1 MDNAQHWPNNTI
13 LHTECQT
20 ELLTLQCPR
29 MVHCAVSTPELL
41 PTLCY
46 DPSQGRHLI
55 WELKRNKINSLCLWL
70 DGAGDGSP
78 WYLPGSAPVCSLG
91 HTLRIITHTSDT
103 TFQLQI
109 PRTHNRVYIADCT
122 LFHIFTYTAL
132 QACSI
137 FYQFTLS
144 FFLLTFLSL
153 TSFPTKS
160 KTPPYLLKHLYLKT
174 KASIRVWLLA
184 SG

>member
-1 MDNAQHWPNNTI
+1 
-13 LHTECQT
+13 
-20 ELLTLQCPR
+20 

-78 WYLPGSAPVCSLG
+78 WYLPGSVPVCSLG

-122 LFHIFTYTAL
+122 LFHIFTYTAGL
-132 QACSI
+132 
-137 FYQFTLS
+137 FN
-144 FFLLTFLSL
+144 FLS
-153 TSFPTKS
+153 TIN
-160 KTPPYLLKHLYLKT
+160 LLVAAVSLVTRHGLPQLLHCAEWRGQVGSANYQHLDT
-174 KASIRVWLLA
+174 CAQARGDTRIT
-184 SG
+184 